1 MPKKTASVEAMVVT
15 ITFNCGTKEEFPLSD
30 LPDEMIPVLAL
41 HGLGQKLVDSYAGQ
55 ADAGFDIA
63 MGVWENLVKNTW
75 TLKGE
80 GVPRITILVR
90 ALLRIDPE
98 LIENEL
104 TVTITGM
111 DKERKKKLEAN
122 PAVREAVAAIK
133 AEDAETRL
141 KNAREKA
148 ESADPIDLEELLG

>member
-15 ITFNCGTKEEFPLSD
+15 ITFNCGTKVEFALSD

-55 ADAGFDIA
+55 ADAGFEIA
-63 MGVWENLVKNTW
+63 MGIWESLVKNVW

-80 GVPRITILVR
+80 GIPRVTILVR
-90 ALLRIDPE
+90 ALLRIDDT
-98 LIENEL
+98 LVENEL
-104 TVTITGM
+104 VVKINDM
-111 DKERKKKLEAN
+111 DKDPRKKLEAN

-148 ESADPIDLEELLG
+148 DAAGPIDLEALLG